1 MSTLSIF
8 RKIAVAEGISYIAL
22 LFIAMPLKY
31 WADLPLAVKY
41 TGWAHGLL
49 FVLYIIFLIMSW
61 TEYKWSFKKAFLIGG
76 ASLLPFA
83 PFWVDKKL
91 KEDISNNSW

>member
-8 RKIAVAEGISYIAL
+8 RKIAVAEGISYVVL
-22 LFIAMPLKY
+22 VFIAMPLKY
-31 WADLPLAVKY
+31 WAGIPLAVKY

-49 FVLYIIFLIMSW
+49 FVLYIILVIMAWS
-61 TEYKWSFKKAFLIGG
+61 EYKWSFKKAAIIGG
-76 ASLLPFA
+76 ASLIPFA

-91 KEDISNNSW
+91 KEDNSNKSW